1 MSRRLITFAL
11 LSIILLTS
19 AGIDASGKRRFKSP
33 DQYRIGTFNLWRS
46 DLGKGDYAW
55 TERKEI
61 LAGAIIEN
69 SFDIFAA
76 EEVDTTMFRELP
88 PVVTAKGGE
97 YTWLTFS
104 PYDANGEGSMKAQA
118 IVYRTNRF
126 EVLEFHHFW
135 CSETPDVMSTG
146 WDEQKFK
153 RGACCAVLKD
163 IKSGRKLFVM
173 ASHFPLGKEA
183 RLHFAPIVIEKA
195 RLYNPEGYPS
205 FLIGDLNT
213 REDRPES
220 KILRSYWNDSY
231 LSSQSKE
238 GPEGT
243 FNNHGINE
251 DMESAPRIDFVYWQ
265 GKGVIP
271 IRYVC
276 NPARYGEKN
285 IYASDHC
292 PVYVD
297 FEIK

>member
-1 MSRRLITFAL
+1 MRLKILYPMLVLAAI
-11 LSIILLTS
+11 LSTVS
-19 AGIDASGKRRFKSP
+19 VDGYAKPKSKQS
-33 DQYRIGTFNLWRS
+33 DTYRIGTFNLWRS
-46 DLGKGDYAW
+46 DIGKGDYLWAD
-55 TERKEI
+55 RKDI

-69 SFDIFAA
+69 AFDIFAA
-76 EEVDTTMFRELP
+76 EEVDTAMFRELP
-88 PVVTAKGGE
+88 SIVESRGGA
-97 YTWLTFS
+97 YSWLTFS
-104 PYDANGEGSMKAQA
+104 PYDAEGKGSMKAQA
-118 IVYRTNRF
+118 IVYRSDRF
-126 EVLEFHHFW
+126 EVEDFHHFW

-163 IKSGRKLFVM
+163 IRSGRKLFIM

-195 RLYNPEGYPS
+195 RQYNPEGYPS

-220 KILRSYWNDSY
+220 RILRSYWNDSY